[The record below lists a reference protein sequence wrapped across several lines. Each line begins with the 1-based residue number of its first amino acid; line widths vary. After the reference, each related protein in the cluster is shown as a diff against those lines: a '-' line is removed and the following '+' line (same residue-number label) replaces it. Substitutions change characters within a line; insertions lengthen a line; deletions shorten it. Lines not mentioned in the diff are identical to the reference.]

1 MAKTKTSYT
10 NNPRNEYHRL
20 PNSAQKRKRNNATQ
34 NSEMIFTFE
43 LKPIHLIGTALVLF
57 SPLKL
62 CGWSLAII
70 GSILISAINV
80 KKEDNYVK

>member
-10 NNPRNEYHRL
+10 DKFKNEYHRL
-20 PNSAQKRKRNNATQ
+20 PNSAQKRKRNKETQ

-43 LKPIHLIGTALVLF
+43 LKFIHLIGMVLVFF

-62 CGWSLAII
+62 GWSLAII

-80 KKEDNYVK
+80 EKEDDDYVK